1 VTTLI
6 LKRAPIGS
14 NQEDYALMPHFAP
27 IFFIAFASLAASCA
41 SERAQKE
48 ATEREEIGRQ
58 LTAAYYSCVRTSFAS
73 MRPTMVDRNMGIDQA
88 FMVCRAE
95 ESKLQAFEKSLSENP
110 NVSSAAIAGHRNT
123 LKETLAAIVL
133 VRRVARTPTRG
144 YAATREAAVAAAY
157 AIENVLK
164 GLIAFK
170 RPGLIQEHE
179 LHGELKTH
187 DLNRL
192 SRLCRCLSPRR
203 TYARHRLKFP
213 SLTRQRQHCVSRLCG
228 R

>member
-1 VTTLI
+1 
-6 LKRAPIGS
+6 
-14 NQEDYALMPHFAP
+14 
-27 IFFIAFASLAASCA
+27 
-41 SERAQKE
+41 
-48 ATEREEIGRQ
+48 
-58 LTAAYYSCVRTSFAS
+58 
-73 MRPTMVDRNMGIDQA
+73 
-88 FMVCRAE
+88 
-95 ESKLQAFEKSLSENP
+95 
-110 NVSSAAIAGHRNT
+110 
-123 LKETLAAIVL
+123 
-133 VRRVARTPTRG
+133 
-144 YAATREAAVAAAY
+144 VAAAY

-213 SLTRQRQHCVSRLCG
+213 FLTSQRQHCVSRLCG
-228 R
+228 P